1 MAETFPGSLSAQGLA
16 EVTCTERRT
25 GIEGWSDSPVTEEVS
40 AAAGAP
46 SSPA

>member
-25 GIEGWSDSPVTEEVS
+25 GIEGWFDSPVTEEVS